1 MGVRARYVGRG
12 LSRTQRDNVAVR
24 FGVFL
29 PPFAEFAEPRR
40 VVALAQQAETA
51 GWDGLFLW
59 DHMLAFPGMP
69 VADPWVVMAAVAT
82 ITQRIR
88 LGALVTPL
96 PRRRPWVLSRQMATL
111 DQLSEGRLIG
121 GIGLGDDGWSEFSSF
136 GDAVDPVTRGAML
149 DEALELLQRFLN
161 GEPVSYDGLYYTVH
175 SPALLPTPLQRPLP
189 LWGAVRWPNRK
200 PLARIARLQ
209 GCFPI
214 FHRPGGLPP
223 PDPADIRGLRS
234 ALLDRGASTDI
245 DIAVRCELST
255 EEPASVAETVA
266 ALEASGVTWML
277 EAVAPGTDPD
287 VVSRIVQQGPPSAV

>member
-1 MGVRARYVGRG
+1 M
-12 LSRTQRDNVAVR
+12 R

-29 PPFAEFAEPRR
+29 PPFAEFAEPRG
-40 VVALAQQAETA
+40 VVELAKQTETA

-59 DHMLAFPGMP
+59 DHMLAFPGMA

-82 ITQRIR
+82 VTERIR

-111 DQLSEGRLIG
+111 DRLSDGRLIG

-149 DEALELLQRFLN
+149 DEALELLQRFLD
-161 GEPVSYDGLYYTVH
+161 GGPVNYDGSHYTVH
-175 SPALLPTPLQRPLP
+175 SPAFLPTPLQRPLP
-189 LWGAVRWPNRK
+189 LWGAVRWPNTK

-214 FHRPGGLPP
+214 FHAPGGLPP
-223 PDPADIRGLRS
+223 PDPADISALRT
-234 ALLDRGASTDI
+234 ALLDRGATGDI
-245 DIAVRCELST
+245 DIAVRCELSA
-255 EEPASVAETVA
+255 EAPATVPDTVA
-266 ALEASGVTWML
+266 ALEMSGVTWML
-277 EAVAPGTDPD
+277 EAIAPGTDPD
-287 VVSRIVQQGPPSAV
+287 VVSRIVERGPPNPA

>member
-1 MGVRARYVGRG
+1 M
-12 LSRTQRDNVAVR
+12 R

-29 PPFAEFAEPRR
+29 PPFAEFAEPGR
-40 VVALAQQAETA
+40 VVALATQAETA

-59 DHMLAFPGMP
+59 DHMLAFPGIA

-82 ITQRIR
+82 VTQRMR

-111 DQLSEGRLIG
+111 DHLSDGRLIG

-149 DEALELLQRFLN
+149 DEALQLLQQFLS
-161 GEPVSYDGLYYTVH
+161 GEPVDYDGSHYTVH
-175 SPALLPTPLQRPLP
+175 SPALLPTPLQHPFP
-189 LWGAVRWPNRK
+189 LWGAVRWPNQK

-214 FHRPGGLPP
+214 FHTPGALPP
-223 PDPADIRGLRS
+223 PDPADITALRA
-234 ALLDRGASTDI
+234 ALLDRGAAADI
-245 DIAVRCELST
+245 DIVVRCHLSA
-255 EEPASVAETVA
+255 EEPSSLLQTVA
-266 ALEASGVTWML
+266 ALEVSGVTWML
-277 EAVAPGTDPD
+277 EAFDPGTDPD
-287 VVSRIVQQGPPSAV
+287 VVSRIVEQGPPGSV